1 MENSNDS
8 LAVAERFIAAL
19 NVADVDAVRAVYSPD
34 ARIWHNFDKKLQ
46 SAEENIESMLWLH
59 TVLKNVNYD
68 IQNLIAI
75 PGGFLQQHILRGTLV
90 ASGDDFA
97 MHACAICKVENGRIT
112 GLEEYLDTA
121 QAKPLFA

>member
-1 MENSNDS
+1 MDNSNES

-34 ARIWHNFDKKLQ
+34 VRIWHNFDKKLQ

-68 IQNLIAI
+68 IQNRIAI

-90 ASGDDFA
+90 TSGDEFA
-97 MHACAICKVENGRIT
+97 MHACAICKVEHGRIT
-112 GLEEYLDTA
+112 ELEEYLDTA